1 MRSIWAWIAAIIV
14 GVFILALIFGGGSS
28 RQAYRV
34 ARGTIDQQVE
44 QRQDRIQAVADGAI
58 AAVDL
63 ALEQSAQ
70 LPVQEAKAE
79 AITRGIEEIS
89 QALQEAAG
97 LRGDLALARL
107 DASIELF
114 NSTVDTVEEA
124 SREASSPVVKARL
137 DYILG
142 NLEAVKEIV
151 SQAVLATP

>member
-1 MRSIWAWIAAIIV
+1 MRSIWAWIAVIVV
-14 GVFILALIFGGGSS
+14 GVVILALIFGGGSS

-34 ARGTIDQQVE
+34 ARGTVDQQVE
-44 QRQDRIQAVADGAI
+44 QSQDRIQAVADAAS

-70 LPVQEAKAE
+70 LPAQEAKVE

-89 QALQEAAG
+89 QALQEAAE
-97 LRGDLALARL
+97 LRGDLAVARL
-107 DASIELF
+107 DVSIDLF
-114 NSTVDTVEEA
+114 NKTVDTVEEA

-142 NLEAVKEIV
+142 SLEAVREIV

>member
-1 MRSIWAWIAAIIV
+1 MRSIWAWIAAILF
-14 GVFILALIFGGGSS
+14 GAFILALIFAGGSS

-44 QRQDRIQAVADGAI
+44 QSQDRVQTVADAAA

-89 QALQEAAG
+89 QALQEAAAV
-97 LRGDLALARL
+97 RGDLAVARL

-114 NSTVDTVEEA
+114 NTTVNTVEEA
-124 SREASSPVVKARL
+124 SGEASSPVVKARL

-142 NLEAVKEIV
+142 SLEAVREIV
-151 SQAVLATP
+151 SQAVLAAQ

>member
-1 MRSIWAWIAAIIV
+1 MRSIWAWIGVVVIGLIIV
-14 GVFILALIFGGGSS
+14 ALIFGGGSS
-28 RQAYRV
+28 REAYRV

-44 QRQDRIQAVADGAI
+44 QSRDRIQAVADAAM

-89 QALQEAAG
+89 QALQEAAE
-97 LRGDLALARL
+97 LRGDLAVARL

-114 NSTVDTVEEA
+114 NTTVNTVEEA
-124 SREASSPVVKARL
+124 SREASSPLVKARL

-142 NLEAVKEIV
+142 NLEAVREIV
-151 SQAVLATP
+151 AQAVLATP

>member
-1 MRSIWAWIAAIIV
+1 MRSIWAWIAAIVV

-34 ARGTIDQQVE
+34 ARGTVDQQVE
-44 QRQDRIQAVADGAI
+44 QSQDRIQAVADAAS

-89 QALQEAAG
+89 QALQEAAE
-97 LRGDLALARL
+97 LRGDLAVARL
-107 DASIELF
+107 DASIDLF
-114 NSTVDTVEEA
+114 NNTVDIVEEA
-124 SREASSPVVKARL
+124 SRQASSPVVKARL

-142 NLEAVKEIV
+142 SLEAVREIV

>member
-14 GVFILALIFGGGSS
+14 GAFIIALIFGGGSS
-28 RQAYRV
+28 REAYRA

-44 QRQDRIQAVADGAI
+44 QSRDRIQAVADAAS
-58 AAVDL
+58 AAVAL

-89 QALQEAAG
+89 DALQEAAE

-114 NSTVDTVEEA
+114 NNTVDTVEEA
-124 SREASSPVVKARL
+124 SREANSPVVKARL

-142 NLEAVKEIV
+142 NLEAVREIV
-151 SQAVLATP
+151 SQAVLATQ

>member
-1 MRSIWAWIAAIIV
+1 MRSIWAWIAAILV
-14 GVFILALIFGGGSS
+14 GVVILALIFGGGSS
-28 RQAYRV
+28 RQAYRQ
-34 ARGTIDQQVE
+34 ARGAIDQQVE
-44 QRQDRIQAVADGAI
+44 QSQDRIQAVADAAS

-89 QALQEAAG
+89 EALQEAAG
-97 LRGDLALARL
+97 LRGDLAVARL

-124 SREASSPVVKARL
+124 SREASSPWVKARL

-142 NLEAVKEIV
+142 NLAAVREIV
-151 SQAVLATP
+151 TQAVSATP

>member
-14 GVFILALIFGGGSS
+14 GVSILALLFGGGSS

-34 ARGTIDQQVE
+34 ARGSIDQQVE
-44 QRQDRIQAVADGAI
+44 QSQDRIQAVADAAS

-89 QALQEAAG
+89 RALQESAE
-97 LRGDLALARL
+97 LRGDVAVARL

-114 NSTVDTVEEA
+114 DKTVDTVERA
-124 SREASSPVVKARL
+124 STEASSPAVKARL
-137 DYILG
+137 DFMLG
-142 NLEAVKEIV
+142 SMEAVREIV
-151 SQAVLATP
+151 TQAVLAAQ

>member
-1 MRSIWAWIAAIIV
+1 MRSIWAWIAAIVV
-14 GVFILALIFGGGSS
+14 GAFILALIFGGGSS

-44 QRQDRIQAVADGAI
+44 QRQDRIQAVADAAS

-70 LPVQEAKAE
+70 LPVQEEKAE
-79 AITRGIEEIS
+79 AIQRGIEQIS

-97 LRGDLALARL
+97 LRGDAAVARL

-114 NSTVDTVEEA
+114 NNTVDTVEQA
-124 SREASSPVVKARL
+124 SRQASSPLVEARL
-137 DYILG
+137 NRILG
-142 NLEAVKEIV
+142 SLEAVREIV
-151 SQAVLATP
+151 TQAVLAAQ

>member
-1 MRSIWAWIAAIIV
+1 MRNIWAWIAAIIV

-34 ARGTIDQQVE
+34 ARGTIDQQVA
-44 QRQDRIQAVADGAI
+44 QGQDRIQVVADAAS

-89 QALQEAAG
+89 KALQEAAA
-97 LRGDLALARL
+97 LHGDLAVARL

-124 SREASSPVVKARL
+124 SREATSPVVKARL
-137 DYILG
+137 DTISG
-142 NLEAVKEIV
+142 NLQAVREIV
-151 SQAVLATP
+151 TQVVLATQ

>member
-1 MRSIWAWIAAIIV
+1 MRSIWAWIGVVVVALVIV
-14 GVFILALIFGGGSS
+14 ALILGGGSS

-34 ARGTIDQQVE
+34 AHGTIDQQVA
-44 QRQDRIQAVADGAI
+44 RSQDRVQAVADAAS

-89 QALQEAAG
+89 QALQEAAAM
-97 LRGDLALARL
+97 RGDLAVARL

-114 NSTVDTVEEA
+114 NTTVNTVEEA
-124 SREASSPVVKARL
+124 SREASSPLVKARL

-142 NLEAVKEIV
+142 NLEAVREIV
-151 SQAVLATP
+151 TQVVLATK